1 MPGEIYGLAN
11 PTLRFRDRLLRP
23 TTVRGKKQVIP
34 AAVFT
39 MAAARRWT
47 AVLLLLCACCLS
59 AVSASNLDTMHP
71 TVFRG
76 AAGSHFGYTVELII
90 NRDGELALVSAIKDN
105 STTLGNEV
113 HQPGVLFKCRPQVD
127 ASPCTEVRVDTS
139 DKGAVENEDGEL
151 YHDLLDNMHLGMSM
165 VIQPGPDGRVIVC
178 APKWKNQLY
187 KSTMYM
193 LNGICYV
200 LSHDLD
206 RSEALRPLL
215 RKLLQVVPPNSEQP
229 DSYYYAVAEFGFS
242 ADISANNELLL
253 GTPGIVDWTGSLIKY
268 TIPSNASQ
276 SLSLKLRG
284 ILDASKVPRIQQY
297 IGYSVTSGRF
307 FESMGPSMVAGAPRE
322 TEDRKGAVYFFAQE
336 NPTSNSLRVQMKKE
350 GEQMG
355 SYFGAAVLALDLN
368 NDSYSDLIV
377 GAPFYSVKET
387 TGDEGKAYIYISNG
401 ASLSLQ
407 SSHLMGSSVPGARFG
422 TTIVNIGDLN
432 LDGYPDVAIGAPYE
446 NGYGAVY
453 IYNGGKYGLKTT
465 FSQRIEA
472 KLQRYLPQGFGIS
485 ISKAL
490 DIDNNKYP
498 DIMIGAYESDSAYL
512 FRASPVAYA
521 KAWIEIPIERMSNN
535 TPKCSRNNVYYYCLT
550 VLACI
555 SYTGKFIPE
564 ELGFSY
570 ELEIDSTRAE
580 TQSPR
585 GGFEQPNGIIAASI
599 SVEKT
604 LQIGVENC
612 FSETALIDGNVTD
625 LVTPFEFRLS
635 FNLTND
641 LKRDKRESFCD
652 VCPVLDPSTVQVV
665 TNRTAF
671 QVACG
676 PDNVCNADLE
686 LKASIEGHENNS
698 PLVVGRDNSV
708 SLNIIVKNREAEPAY
723 LAEVEINL
731 PENVDI
737 VNSGSCVKKNSSTL
751 VCDVGNPLN
760 SNAETQFAVKLG
772 LMKLKKKL
780 EIKVSAR
787 TLSLDVDRSND
798 HVLIALPLIH
808 RGDIALQGSASV
820 SQLIY
825 NKSTDIVPVVHT
837 FTMVKYYDSPINK
850 VAITISVPLR
860 IVGHGANFMT
870 LLSVTADDGSRTK
883 VGGSC
888 NSSVASLRKRSS
900 STTEPPTT
908 RQRREAKPLAILESH
923 FPVAQIKTLTLDCS
937 GAECKSFTCQM
948 GPFTD
953 KNKVA
958 KIELNMIINVT
969 RIMEQVGIPD
979 TVDIIS
985 DGSLTI
991 LDDTEFTHYVKQQPK
1006 QAMIVTSLVKEGP
1019 PATPSL
1025 AWWIYLLIVLGGLLL
1040 LLVIIYVLY
1049 KCGFFRRE
1057 AKEELERSKRESLAA
1072 SSAPHSPTTEALP
1085 SIPSDD
1091 PEARTSLL
1099 SSENNP

>member
-1 MPGEIYGLAN
+1 MRERHTSTLAME
-11 PTLRFRDRLLRP
+11 
-23 TTVRGKKQVIP
+23 QVCP
-34 AAVFT
+34 Y
-39 MAAARRWT
+39 
-47 AVLLLLCACCLS
+47 
-59 AVSASNLDTMHP
+59 NL
-71 TVFRG
+71 G
-76 AAGSHFGYTVELII
+76 
-90 NRDGELALVSAIKDN
+90 
-105 STTLGNEV
+105 
-113 HQPGVLFKCRPQVD
+113 
-127 ASPCTEVRVDTS
+127 
-139 DKGAVENEDGEL
+139 
-151 YHDLLDNMHLGMSM
+151 
-165 VIQPGPDGRVIVC
+165 
-178 APKWKNQLY
+178 
-187 KSTMYM
+187 
-193 LNGICYV
+193 
-200 LSHDLD
+200 
-206 RSEALRPLL
+206 
-215 RKLLQVVPPNSEQP
+215 
-229 DSYYYAVAEFGFS
+229 
-242 ADISANNELLL
+242 
-253 GTPGIVDWTGSLIKY
+253 
-268 TIPSNASQ
+268 
-276 SLSLKLRG
+276 
-284 ILDASKVPRIQQY
+284 
-297 IGYSVTSGRF
+297 
-307 FESMGPSMVAGAPRE
+307 
-322 TEDRKGAVYFFAQE
+322 
-336 NPTSNSLRVQMKKE
+336 
-350 GEQMG
+350 
-355 SYFGAAVLALDLN
+355 
-368 NDSYSDLIV
+368 
-377 GAPFYSVKET
+377 
-387 TGDEGKAYIYISNG
+387 
-401 ASLSLQ
+401 
-407 SSHLMGSSVPGARFG
+407 HLMGSSVPGARFG